1 MIIFSQN
8 WDWVMSI
15 VNTNFVCNNFLALKW
30 VTHQLPFW
38 HLTNSLLS
46 FRLRDFQCTNHSHS
60 NEQELKI
67 KIIMFFCSWT
77 IQKLATAATKKK
89 EFAST
94 NLPKKK
100 KCSIPLSY
108 LAQDEEHDQAKS
120 PPLELHV
127 LCQFHGK
134 CRSCNAIKLF

>member
-1 MIIFSQN
+1 MWENKNIMIIFSHN
-8 WDWVMSI
+8 WDWVTSI

-94 NLPKKK
+94 NLPPKKVFHTFK
-100 KCSIPLSY
+100 LFGTRWRTWSSQESSIGATCSVSIPW
-108 LAQDEEHDQAKS
+108 
-120 PPLELHV
+120 
-127 LCQFHGK
+127 
-134 CRSCNAIKLF
+134 